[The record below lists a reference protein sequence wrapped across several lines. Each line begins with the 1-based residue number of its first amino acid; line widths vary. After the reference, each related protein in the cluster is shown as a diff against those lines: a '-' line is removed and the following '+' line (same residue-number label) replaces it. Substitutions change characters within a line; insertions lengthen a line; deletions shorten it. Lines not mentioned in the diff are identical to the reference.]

1 MARKAVIAVLSL
13 MLSGGNGVGRMPG
26 GAMLSRVGP
35 RASAVADDIAALVER
50 IARRHIRTI
59 SRSIS
64 EIENDTGRAAEI
76 ISAVDAMSGKALIVG
91 VTGVP
96 GGGKSTLVPALAK
109 RFAASGKR
117 PAILAVDPSS
127 PLTGGAILG
136 DRIRDTGESDIFFRS
151 VASRGSLG
159 GLSKT
164 LDDVVTLLDAAGFD
178 VILIETVGTGQSE
191 IGVTRLAHTTL
202 LLTAPGL
209 GDEIQAMKAGILE
222 TADVIVVNKADVDP
236 RGAEATRDT
245 IRNALDLSLRAHGLS
260 EGVNA
265 ATAERQATWHAPVRM
280 VSALKGDGLDELIKM
295 VVGHR
300 EFLAT
305 TTGLDDWRRQRRLER
320 FHEAM
325 RDALTARVRSVH
337 GAALQ
342 QLEEAVASGRA
353 NPVGAASDLAR
364 NCVALLQEVNR

>member
-1 MARKAVIAVLSL
+1 MRV
-13 MLSGGNGVGRMPG
+13 GENEVGRMPEG
-26 GAMLSRVGP
+26 
-35 RASAVADDIAALVER
+35 AVAKANAPKSAAADDVAVVIER
-50 IARRHIRTI
+50 IARCHIRTI
-59 SRSIS
+59 SRCIS
-64 EIENDTGRAAEI
+64 EIENNTGRAAELI
-76 ISAVDAMSGKALIVG
+76 AALDAMSGKALVIG

-109 RFAASGKR
+109 RFAQQGKR

-136 DRIRDTGESDIFFRS
+136 DRIRDNGESDIFFRS

-178 VILIETVGTGQSE
+178 AILIETVGTGQNE

-222 TADVIVVNKADVDP
+222 TADIVIVNKADVDP

-260 EGVNA
+260 EGANDA
-265 ATAERQATWHAPVRM
+265 SAERDATWHAPVRM
-280 VSALKGDGLDELIKM
+280 VSALKGTGLDELIAI
-295 VVGHR
+295 VNGHR
-300 EFLAT
+300 DFLGANG
-305 TTGLDDWRRQRRLER
+305 GLESWRRQRRTER
-320 FHEAM
+320 FREAL
-325 RDALTARVRSVH
+325 RDALAARVLAVH
-337 GAALQ
+337 GVSLRKI
-342 QLEEAVASGRA
+342 EDAVASGRQT
-353 NPVGAASDLAR
+353 PVGAAGELAR
-364 NCVALLQEVNR
+364 TCISLLHEVSR